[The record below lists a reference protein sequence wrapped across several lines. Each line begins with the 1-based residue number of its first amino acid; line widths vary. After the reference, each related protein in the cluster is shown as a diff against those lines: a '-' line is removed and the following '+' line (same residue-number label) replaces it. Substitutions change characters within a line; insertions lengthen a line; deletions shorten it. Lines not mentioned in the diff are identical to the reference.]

1 MAASPGGVER
11 QGALRGDLFR
21 LGAGGR
27 HDATMTHG
35 PYGRNMH
42 WLELDHDAYD
52 LLDER
57 GPYRVGDRV
66 HGRSG
71 R

>member
-1 MAASPGGVER
+1 MAASPGAVER

-21 LGAGGR
+21 LSDGGR
-27 HDATMTHG
+27 HDAIMTLG
-35 PYGRNMH
+35 SYSRNIQ
-42 WLELDHDAYD
+42 WLVLDHDAYD

-57 GPYRVGDRV
+57 GPCRVGDRV